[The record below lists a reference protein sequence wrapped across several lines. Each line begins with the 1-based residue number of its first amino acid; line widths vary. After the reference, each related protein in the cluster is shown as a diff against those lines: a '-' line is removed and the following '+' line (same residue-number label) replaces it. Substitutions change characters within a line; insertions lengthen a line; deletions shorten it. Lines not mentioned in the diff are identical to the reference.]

1 MATELR
7 KGSNSMSQK
16 TTLFWAPT
24 VWEAR
29 GPWLD
34 RENWQARAASSPW
47 ATLPILRI
55 SALGSLSQSSS
66 LHGTKQL
73 GRDRSVSHVLEAL
86 SVERKERGHPTPGWG
101 WGVEGKSPL
110 RGGEE
115 KPVPSDVVSLQ
126 LPMVSAAVRFGD
138 GRDARA
144 ALSTALCLSRFCQWV
159 CCFLP

>member
-34 RENWQARAASSPW
+34 RENWQARAAPSPW

-110 RGGEE
+110 RGGRG
-115 KPVPSDVVSLQ
+115 KACAFGCCVFTAAHGVRCSSLWGWQ
-126 LPMVSAAVRFGD
+126 RCEGCS
-138 GRDARA
+138 
-144 ALSTALCLSRFCQWV
+144 
-159 CCFLP
+159 